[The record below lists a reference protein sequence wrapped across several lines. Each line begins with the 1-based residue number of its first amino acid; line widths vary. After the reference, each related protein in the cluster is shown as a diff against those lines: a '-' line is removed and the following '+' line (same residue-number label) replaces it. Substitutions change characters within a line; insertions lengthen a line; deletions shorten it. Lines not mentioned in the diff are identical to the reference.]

1 MRIRL
6 VIPAALLVAAAYA
19 KGRRD
24 AAAARPVAP
33 RACELSDD
41 VRRRAEAEA
50 ADAFALAG
58 ERPARP
64 APVPVPEPV
73 VVPEP
78 VAAPEPVAVEER
90 VAPAAAEVAAT
101 VAPAA
106 PVAPPPAT
114 PAVWDVPEFP
124 FAAARA
130 PRPAAPRRADEG
142 TDLASLSEWSV
153 APAPAAAA
161 PAPEPVAVPEP
172 EPEPIAVPVPDP
184 VAEVSI
190 DEEGRFSLGG
200 WAAQAGDM
208 ALCGVTFRARCEHP
222 PAEGDI
228 RLVPDAVANVADGG
242 LLVLGDAG
250 FAPDSEGFTLV
261 VAAAGPGAF
270 AATGRWER
278 IAA

>member
-24 AAAARPVAP
+24 AAVAVRPVAS

-41 VRRRAEAEA
+41 VRLRAEAEA
-50 ADAFALAG
+50 ADAFELTG
-58 ERPARP
+58 ERVERP
-64 APVPVPEPV
+64 APVVAVPVPVPVPEPVAVAVEEPV

-78 VAAPEPVAVEER
+78 VVAEEPAL
-90 VAPAAAEVAAT
+90 PAAAEVAAT
-101 VAPAA
+101 LAPPP
-106 PVAPPPAT
+106 PVAPP
-114 PAVWDVPEFP
+114 AVGPLAWDVPEFP

-130 PRPAAPRRADEG
+130 PRTTPRPAAEG
-142 TDLASLSEWSV
+142 TDLSSLSEWSTAVV
-153 APAPAAAA
+153 AATTPVPETVPAP
-161 PAPEPVAVPEP
+161 VV
-172 EPEPIAVPVPDP
+172 
-184 VAEVSI
+184 EVRV
-190 DEEGRFSLGG
+190 DEDGRFSLGG

-208 ALCGVTFRARCEHP
+208 ALCGVTFRERLDHP
-222 PAEGDI
+222 VAEGDI
-228 RLVPDAVANVADGG
+228 RLVPDAEANVAEGG

-250 FAPDSEGFTLV
+250 FAPDAEGFTLV

-278 IAA
+278 VAA